1 MWKWRESVSLLVMSD
16 SLGHYGSLLA
26 RFLCPWNSPGKNTG
40 MGAIPFSRGSF
51 RPRDGTQ
58 VSCIAGTF
66 FTIWATIHPM
76 YTFTAPQSGGPKM
89 ESQLRLFYIF
99 LTTWVYSCYY
109 SLSTQ
114 ETSQDLTQAR
124 DKSSV
129 SQLSAMLMSWENLSP
144 DPLDP
149 WL

>member
-1 MWKWRESVSLLVMSD
+1 
-16 SLGHYGSLLA
+16 
-26 RFLCPWNSPGKNTG
+26 
-40 MGAIPFSRGSF
+40 
-51 RPRDGTQ
+51 
-58 VSCIAGTF
+58 
-66 FTIWATIHPM
+66 
-76 YTFTAPQSGGPKM
+76 M